1 MERDGLKEVVQ
12 LSGISDVVLQQ
23 IRSFAQKYQI
33 ERILLFG
40 SRARGDFHRTSD
52 IDLAISGGDFANFS
66 IDVDELT
73 DTLLKYDFVNL
84 DGAVQEELSEKP
96 VKPLVL
102 TTPLKKSYYYTICSI
117 FPVKTILYF
126 VYKITFSVASF

>member
-1 MERDGLKEVVQ
+1 MEKDRLKEVVQ
-12 LSGISDVVLQQ
+12 PSGISDVVLQQ

-33 ERILLFG
+33 ERIILFG

-84 DGAVQEELSEKP
+84 DGAVQEELLESIQKEGVLIYEK
-96 VKPLVL
+96 V
-102 TTPLKKSYYYTICSI
+102 
-117 FPVKTILYF
+117 
-126 VYKITFSVASF
+126 

>member
-1 MERDGLKEVVQ
+1 MEKDRLKEVVQ

-33 ERILLFG
+33 ERIILFG

-84 DGAVQEELSEKP
+84 DGAVQAELLESIQKEGVLIYEK
-96 VKPLVL
+96 V
-102 TTPLKKSYYYTICSI
+102 
-117 FPVKTILYF
+117 
-126 VYKITFSVASF
+126 

>member
-1 MERDGLKEVVQ
+1 MEKDRLKEVVQ
-12 LSGISDVVLQQ
+12 SSGISDVVLQQ

-33 ERILLFG
+33 ERIILFG

-84 DGAVQEELSEKP
+84 DGAVQEELLESIQKEGVLIYEK
-96 VKPLVL
+96 VW
-102 TTPLKKSYYYTICSI
+102 
-117 FPVKTILYF
+117 
-126 VYKITFSVASF
+126 

>member
-1 MERDGLKEVVQ
+1 MSENGVGFMERNQWKKGAPLE
-12 LSGISDVVLQQ
+12 GISDVVLQQ
-23 IRSFAQKYQI
+23 IKSFADKYQI
-33 ERILLFG
+33 EKIILFG

-84 DGAVQEELSEKP
+84 DGPVQPELLESIQREGVLIYEK
-96 VKPLVL
+96 V
-102 TTPLKKSYYYTICSI
+102 
-117 FPVKTILYF
+117 
-126 VYKITFSVASF
+126 

>member
-1 MERDGLKEVVQ
+1 MERDRLKEVAQ

-33 ERILLFG
+33 ERIFLFG

-84 DGAVQEELSEKP
+84 DGAVQEELLESIQREGVLIYEK
-96 VKPLVL
+96 V
-102 TTPLKKSYYYTICSI
+102 
-117 FPVKTILYF
+117 
-126 VYKITFSVASF
+126 

>member
-12 LSGISDVVLQQ
+12 SSGISDVVLKQ

-33 ERILLFG
+33 ERIILFG

-84 DGAVQEELSEKP
+84 DGAVQEELLESIQKEGVLIYEK
-96 VKPLVL
+96 V
-102 TTPLKKSYYYTICSI
+102 
-117 FPVKTILYF
+117 
-126 VYKITFSVASF
+126 

>member
-1 MERDGLKEVVQ
+1 MEKDRLKEVVQ
-12 LSGISDVVLQQ
+12 SSGISDVVLQQ

-33 ERILLFG
+33 ERIILFG

-84 DGAVQEELSEKP
+84 DGAVQEELLESIQKEGVLIYEK
-96 VKPLVL
+96 V
-102 TTPLKKSYYYTICSI
+102 
-117 FPVKTILYF
+117 
-126 VYKITFSVASF
+126 

>member
-1 MERDGLKEVVQ
+1 MEKDRLKEVVQ

-33 ERILLFG
+33 ERIILFG

-84 DGAVQEELSEKP
+84 DGAVQAELLESIQKEGVLIYEK
-96 VKPLVL
+96 VW
-102 TTPLKKSYYYTICSI
+102 
-117 FPVKTILYF
+117 
-126 VYKITFSVASF
+126 